1 MRKDSQ
7 GRIHLKIVFYGPS
20 LSGKTTGL
28 RWLYDQVEGLT
39 KGGFTSIADPTGRTL
54 YFDFTPFSASGR
66 VILDAYTVAGQARHK
81 SQRKVILRGVDGI
94 ILILDSTPEMQPYNK
109 ESVDELRDFL
119 GDKFGAEVP
128 IVIAL
133 NKRDVPNA
141 MSRPEMLANLGLEGY
156 PIYETIATKGIGV
169 KRAFQSIAREI
180 LLKQLYGK

>member
-1 MRKDSQ
+1 M
-7 GRIHLKIVFYGPS
+7 HLKIVFYGPS

-94 ILILDSTPEMQPYNK
+94 ILMLDSTPEMQPYNV
-109 ESVDELRDFL
+109 ESVEELREFL
-119 GDKFGAEVP
+119 GDKFNTEVP
-128 IVIAL
+128 IVVTL

-141 MSRPEMLANLGLEGY
+141 LDRPEMLQSLGLEGF
-156 PIYETIATKGIGV
+156 PVYETIATKGIGV

>member
-94 ILILDSTPEMQPYNK
+94 ILMLDSTPEMQKFNQ

-119 GDKFGAEVP
+119 GDRFGTEVP
-128 IVIAL
+128 IVISL

-141 MSRPEMLANLGLEGY
+141 LSRPEMLSGLGLEGY

>member
-94 ILILDSTPEMQPYNK
+94 ILVLDSTPEMQKFNK
-109 ESVDELRDFL
+109 ESVDELREFL
-119 GDKFGAEVP
+119 GDRFGTEVP
-128 IVIAL
+128 IVLAL

-141 MSRPEMLANLGLEGY
+141 LTRPEMLSELGLDGY
-156 PIYETIATKGIGV
+156 PIYETIATKGIGI